1 MNWFSI
7 FRLGLVQL
15 CIGSSVVI
23 PLSTLNRLMKV
34 ELALPATIAGF
45 LIALHYA
52 VQLTRV
58 NWGHLSDKSRNRSQ
72 WIVLGMLILGI
83 GGILASSSIPL
94 IESHF
99 SYGIMLALLS
109 YSLIGFGVGAAGTP
123 LLALLATYSSKSQKG
138 FAASITFLMMIL
150 GLAITGITV
159 GTILDPYSHQKL
171 LKITSSLAI
180 ITIIISFL
188 SLRNLERSLQNSSHA
203 LTPNTIN
210 SDVPILEG
218 IKKVWMEREARLFTI
233 FIFISMGAFSMQDPI
248 LEPFAGEVFGFTV
261 GESTKLDGFH
271 KIGTLIGI
279 ISIVLCLSKF
289 RIGFGSLSIVKNER
303 LGSEKLWLITGCLFS
318 ALSLF
323 IISLLALTFKE
334 PNLLNSVVFIF
345 GISNGVFTAGVL
357 GTMLHLASRGSGDNK
372 EGTRMGIWGAAQA
385 YATMIAVFFSTLLV
399 DILGL
404 IMTSLPSI
412 YGIVFLTAASFFI
425 ASAYLGSLIIKS
437 DELNPNQNILQS
449 VN

>member
-7 FRLGLVQL
+7 LRLGLIQL

-58 NWGHLSDKSRNRSQ
+58 NWGYLSDKTQNRSQ
-72 WIVLGMLILGI
+72 WIIFGMLILGI
-83 GGILASSSIPL
+83 GGVLASASIPL
-94 IESHF
+94 IESNF
-99 SYGIMLALLS
+99 AYGIMLALFS
-109 YSLIGFGVGAAGTP
+109 YTLIGFGVGAAGTP
-123 LLALLATYSSKSQKG
+123 LLALLASYSSKSQKG

-150 GLAITGITV
+150 GLAITGITA
-159 GTILDPYSHQKL
+159 GIILDPYSHQKL
-171 LKITSSLAI
+171 IKITVSLAI
-180 ITIIISFL
+180 ITNILSFL
-188 SLRNLERSLQNSSHA
+188 SLKNLEKSLRNNA
-203 LTPNTIN
+203 DARTPYAIN
-210 SDVPILEG
+210 YDVQFFEG

-248 LEPFAGEVFGFTV
+248 LEPFAGEVFGFAV

-279 ISIVLCLSKF
+279 ILIILCLSKF
-289 RIGFGSLSIVKNER
+289 RIGFGSLSFVKNER
-303 LGSEKLWLITGCLFS
+303 LGSEKFWLITGCLFS
-318 ALSLF
+318 AFSLF
-323 IISLLALTFKE
+323 IISLLGLTYRD
-334 PNLLNSVVFIF
+334 PGILNSVVFLF
-345 GISNGVFTAGVL
+345 GISNGVFTAGIL
-357 GTMLHLASRGSGDNK
+357 GTMLHLASRGSGDNNT
-372 EGTRMGIWGAAQA
+372 GTRMGIWGAAQA
-385 YATMIAVFFSTLLV
+385 YATMIAVFFSTVLV

-404 IMTSLPSI
+404 MMNSLPSV

-425 ASAYLGSLIIKS
+425 AAAFLGSLIIKK
-437 DELNPNQNILQS
+437 DELDQNQNILQS
-449 VN
+449 VS